1 MAEADAAIRPDAERS
16 DPADLTDQADLAS
29 IAAAAGLR
37 RVHFVAWRDLDDPE
51 AGGSELHAHKI
62 ASRWAAAGLDITFRT
77 SAVPGAPQSATC
89 QSCPCRTYH
98 LAWYRPEEQL
108 LRTTTVEQTWREGSG
123 WQLLSEKRLDGD
135 VGLLGEKV
143 VYVVP
148 YDQGPPPQFKTV
160 HLAGDPSP

>member
-1 MAEADAAIRPDAERS
+1 MGMRFKTIVLFALGSFGLAGCPGPATAIDHARQTAQEFN
-16 DPADLTDQADLAS
+16 AQ
-29 IAAAAGLR
+29 LR
-37 RVHFVAWRDLDDPE
+37 Y
-51 AGGSELHAHKI
+51 
-62 ASRWAAAGLDITFRT
+62 
-77 SAVPGAPQSATC
+77 GAPEEVLDRVAATA
-89 QSCPCRTYH
+89 RTEFTSRH
-98 LAWYRPEEQL
+98 RAWGSDVRIADVEMTGVRAKGERDALVSVRVAWYRPEEQL

>member
-1 MAEADAAIRPDAERS
+1 MRIADVEMTGVRAKGERDALVS
-16 DPADLTDQADLAS
+16 V
-29 IAAAAGLR
+29 
-37 RVHFVAWRDLDDPE
+37 RV
-51 AGGSELHAHKI
+51 
-62 ASRWAAAGLDITFRT
+62 
-77 SAVPGAPQSATC
+77 
-89 QSCPCRTYH
+89 
-98 LAWYRPEEQL
+98 AWYRPEEQL